1 MQNIQNSKRYN
12 VYWSVNFQVIC
23 ISTHYALVLYKDSE
37 NSVQQFKGSCA
48 YKLFS
53 TTFSKWTKIEVQKA
67 KNFWKIME
75 LKFSGKMHIYKWCPY
90 SQQRFRKLRG
100 DALTNSSLIHSI
112 NGKKSKCKNS
122 KIPGKL
128 MEPEFPGTCNI
139 HIYTLCPKG

>member
-1 MQNIQNSKRYN
+1 MVS
-12 VYWSVNFQVIC
+12 
-23 ISTHYALVLYKDSE
+23 LLP
-37 NSVQQFKGSCA
+37 
-48 YKLFS
+48 
-53 TTFSKWTKIEVQKA
+53 TKIQE
-67 KNFWKIME
+67 N
-75 LKFSGKMHIYKWCPY
+75 LCSG
-90 SQQRFRKLRG
+90 LRG